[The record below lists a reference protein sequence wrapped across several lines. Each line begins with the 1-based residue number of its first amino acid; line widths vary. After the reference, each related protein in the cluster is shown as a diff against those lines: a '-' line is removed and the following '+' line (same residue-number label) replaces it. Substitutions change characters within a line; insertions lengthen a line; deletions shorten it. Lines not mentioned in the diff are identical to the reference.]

1 MTSCQCI
8 MRGFGKGI
16 LEFSG
21 ETLLFYVNK
30 GFIRK
35 KRVTVRKLLLSEI
48 IDVKSSASELVVF
61 WKRQDI
67 VEDVFIV
74 DERLREDLN
83 RLSTALRKA
92 LREYR
97 WRERE
102 KAEMEER
109 RREELRKKIE
119 NYRERIAQTFADAA
133 KIIDLLFEVLKSLES
148 RTKWDIAEE
157 CIEGSTRVIRTLQR
171 NVPALDL
178 DLTKLSLAVR
188 GRHRKETIDESYNVL
203 THLYNQLVNT
213 SLIEKDEEIEALSLN
228 LPDLKDLVTA
238 YYILNDISLGLIVE
252 DENIHEE
259 IDSFLELAQKIGGD
273 ERLNLKTEEIREL
286 TDKILLENKAEDA
299 ITNLKNLLLASIS
312 PESSS
317 SKD

>member
-203 THLYNQLVNT
+203 MHLYNQLVNT